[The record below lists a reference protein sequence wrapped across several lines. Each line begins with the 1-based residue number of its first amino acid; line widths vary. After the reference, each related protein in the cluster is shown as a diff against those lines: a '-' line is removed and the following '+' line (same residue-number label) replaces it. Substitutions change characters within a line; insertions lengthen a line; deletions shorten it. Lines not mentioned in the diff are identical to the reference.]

1 MDIRRCLWS
10 EYVIEKLA
18 RKHHLSTDEVEEA
31 LAGRSRFRRLSRGRL
46 KGEDLF
52 VAYGQ
57 TEAGPYVTVFFIHKK
72 AGDALIV
79 SARDMDE
86 KERSGYRRK

>member
-1 MDIRRCLWS
+1 MHIRRCLWS

-18 RKHHLSTDEVEEA
+18 RKHNLSTDEVEEV
-31 LAGRSRFRRLSRGRL
+31 LAGRTRFRRLSRGHL
-46 KGEDLF
+46 KGEDLY

-57 TEAGPYVTVFFIHKK
+57 TEVGRYVTVFFVHKRS
-72 AGDALIV
+72 GDALIV

-86 KERSGYRRK
+86 KERGAYRRK